1 VRPTDTSKANRLS
14 WISYKTVRVLARSR
28 IAEPEVLGLA
38 ALVRP
43 GDQVFDVGGA
53 YGMYTI
59 PLAHLVGPKGSV
71 HTFEPQLMQHRIART
86 ASRIL
91 HSRQVTVVQAALGA
105 ETGRQELILPLR
117 FGIPLRGHAHIA
129 HSGWIRGPRTYLPSV
144 RRTTDMHT
152 IDSWAETHGLT
163 NVTFI
168 KADVEGYEH
177 EVLAGA
183 TATIDRSMPSLL
195 LEVEDRHAA
204 RYGRKADHFAD
215 SIRTTWPDYDM
226 YTWTRGAWQPVE
238 HLLAGVRNYLFAT
251 RTAFVSK
258 GKNMAYQGPPISTLP
273 SR

>member
-1 VRPTDTSKANRLS
+1 M
-14 WISYKTVRVLARSR
+14 RVLARSR

-43 GDQVFDVGGA
+43 GDQVFDVGAA

-59 PLAHLVGPKGSV
+59 PLGHLVGPHGSV
-71 HTFEPQLMQHRIART
+71 NTFEPQPIQHLIART
-86 ASRIL
+86 ASGLL
-91 HSRQVTVVQAALGA
+91 HSGHVTVVQAALGA
-105 ETGRQELILPLR
+105 ETGRHDLILPLR
-117 FGIPLRGHAHIA
+117 FGILLRGHAHIA
-129 HSGWIRGPRTYLPSV
+129 STTRARDKGAHLPSV
-144 RRTTDMHT
+144 LRTTDMHT

-183 TATIDRSMPSLL
+183 TATIERSLPSLL
-195 LEVEDRHAA
+195 LEVEDRHTA

-215 SIRTTWPDYDM
+215 SIRGAWPDYDM
-226 YTWTRGAWQPVE
+226 YTWTRGAWQPAERVL
-238 HLLAGVRNYLFAT
+238 HGVRNYLFAT

-258 GKNMAYQGPPISTLP
+258 GKDMVDREPPISTLP
-273 SR
+273 